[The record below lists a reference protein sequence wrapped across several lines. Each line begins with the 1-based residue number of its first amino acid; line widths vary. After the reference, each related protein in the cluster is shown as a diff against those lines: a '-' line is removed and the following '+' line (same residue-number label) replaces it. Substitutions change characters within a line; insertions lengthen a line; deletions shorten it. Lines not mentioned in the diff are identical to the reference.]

1 MKHQKTIGIIA
12 IATIAVGSG
21 LSLAQDKPAASN
33 PPKPAVTPQPKSAP
47 PSQPP
52 APDKPETPA
61 VPVKPA
67 TVKPKAAE
75 SVKPDPV
82 QRSVNGLTP
91 VTTPSGLKYYDIKVG
106 EGESPRPGAQVSVHY
121 SGWLTTGE
129 LFDSSV
135 KKGNPYKFKTDRGVI
150 EGWKEGIETMKVG
163 GIRRLEIPSKL
174 AYGER
179 AMGTKI
185 PANSDLIFE
194 IELLAIEKQ
203 PPVPTP
209 VDGIKPVTTESG
221 LKYWDIKVGTGEDAG
236 LKTTVKMHFIAW
248 LEDGKILG
256 TSGDRDKL
264 RSVRVSELF
273 EGWKE
278 GVSTMKEGGKR
289 RLLIPPKLAFGEKGG
304 RGVPPNSSVVMEIEL
319 VEVRKPLPQTSVEG
333 IEPVTTE
340 SGLKYWDIKVGT
352 GETPH
357 KTSKC
362 KVHYSGWLTDGNMFD
377 SSVARGKPFEFRM
390 TGGVIKGWLE
400 GVATMKV
407 GGKRRFEIPAGLAYG
422 KSGRPG
428 IPPNSTLIFE
438 IELLEIK

>member
-1 MKHQKTIGIIA
+1 MRHQKLIGFMTMVA
-12 IATIAVGSG
+12 IAAGSG
-21 LSLAQDKPAASN
+21 LSLAQDKPAAS
-33 PPKPAVTPQPKSAP
+33 PSPQPAATPEAKSAP
-47 PSQPP
+47 PSKPP
-52 APDKPETPA
+52 APDKPAVPA

-67 TVKPKAAE
+67 TVQPKPVE
-75 SVKPDPV
+75 SVVPDPV
-82 QRSVNGLTP
+82 QRSIEGLTP

-106 EGESPRPGAQVSVHY
+106 EGDSPRPGARVSVHY

-129 LFDSSV
+129 LFDTSV
-135 KKGNPYKFKTDRGVI
+135 KKGNPFKFQTDRRVI
-150 EGWKEGIETMKVG
+150 QGWQEGIETMKVG

-179 AMGTKI
+179 AMGKKI
-185 PANSDLIFE
+185 PANSDLVFE

-203 PPVPTP
+203 PPAQTSVE
-209 VDGIKPVTTESG
+209 GIEPVTTESG
-221 LKYWDIKVGTGEDAG
+221 LKYWDIKVGTGEPAG
-236 LKTTVKMHFIAW
+236 IKTTVQMHFAAW
-248 LEDGKILG
+248 LEDGKLLG

-264 RSVRVSELF
+264 RPVRVSDLF

-289 RLLIPPKLAFGEKGG
+289 RLLIPPKLAFGEEGG
-304 RGVPPNSSVVMEIEL
+304 RGIPPNSSVIMEIEL
-319 VEVRKPLPQTSVEG
+319 VDIQRPLPQTSVEG

-362 KVHYSGWLTDGNMFD
+362 KVHYSGWLTDGSMFD
-377 SSVARGKPFEFRM
+377 SSIARDKPFEFSM

-400 GVATMKV
+400 GVSTMKV
-407 GGKRRFEIPAGLAYG
+407 GGKRRLEIPADLAYG

-438 IELLEIK
+438 IELLGTN